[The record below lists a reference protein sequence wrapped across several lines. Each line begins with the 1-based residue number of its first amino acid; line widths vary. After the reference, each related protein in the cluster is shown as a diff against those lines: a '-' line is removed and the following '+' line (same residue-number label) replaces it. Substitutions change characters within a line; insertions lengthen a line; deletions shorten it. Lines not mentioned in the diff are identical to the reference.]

1 MTEKQKFT
9 PNYEE
14 LKQIAEHL
22 RVQREVNIDELIPM
36 IEKATK
42 AYNICRERLEAVKTA
57 LDQYMPP
64 TIEEQPVKPQ

>member
-1 MTEKQKFT
+1 MKEKHQKFT
-9 PNYEE
+9 SNYEE

-42 AYNICRERLEAVKTA
+42 AYKICKNRLEEVKVA
-57 LDQYMPP
+57 LEQYMPQGA
-64 TIEEQPVKPQ
+64 EEQTTS

>member
-1 MTEKQKFT
+1 MKEEHQKFT

-22 RVQREVNIDELIPM
+22 RVQREVNIDELIPL

-42 AYNICRERLEAVKTA
+42 AYKVCKNRLEEVKTA
-57 LDQYMPP
+57 LEQYIPQN
-64 TIEEQPVKPQ
+64 IEEQSTN